1 MIHNLLRF
9 SEFVVVADNQSL
21 QEVSLKSLS
30 TAAAAAVIISQA
42 SNLKAQIA
50 KDKTSQTKKVAKNN
64 KTINYSS
71 GAKYIGET
79 QNGKPDGHGTY
90 SWSNGN
96 KYVGKFKNGT
106 LHGHGTFSWSDG
118 SKYEGTYV
126 AGKK

>member
-50 KDKTSQTKKVAKNN
+50 KAKSAAHIELKLNALADALSALNTKTTGLGALTYIVSKKGRG
-64 KTINYSS
+64 
-71 GAKYIGET
+71 GARGRRR
-79 QNGKPDGHGTY
+79 
-90 SWSNGN
+90 
-96 KYVGKFKNGT
+96 
-106 LHGHGTFSWSDG
+106 
-118 SKYEGTYV
+118 
-126 AGKK
+126 